1 MTDQQVSDRGVE
13 AARILESQVFKD
25 AMEGLKSSVVAKWR
39 AVSSRDAEGLIL
51 THQMMTLAETFES
64 LLAGYV
70 EAGKFANRKL
80 EIDNARSE
88 SAAKRIMRRV
98 L

>member
-1 MTDQQVSDRGVE
+1 MNEQQISDRGVE
-13 AARILESQVFKD
+13 AARILESQVYKD
-25 AMEGLKSSVVAKWR
+25 AIEAVKASIVAKWR
-39 AVSSRDAEGLIL
+39 AVSTRDAEGLIL

-70 EAGKFANRKL
+70 EAGKYANHKL
-80 EIDNARSE
+80 EIDHARNE